1 MWSKPAPPSD
11 SGMAMPVRPSS
22 AAFLKGGAREVAG
35 FVEFFGERA
44 DFGFGE
50 FADGFL
56 EERLF
61 FGQIEIHGWE

>member
-1 MWSKPAPPSD
+1 
-11 SGMAMPVRPSS
+11 
-22 AAFLKGGAREVAG
+22 VAG
-35 FVEFFGERA
+35 SVEFLGEGT

-61 FGQIEIHGWE
+61 FGEIEIHGWE